1 MLLFDLNWLKQ
12 VLHGGSTICKQLPGY
27 STLTENISPLDSP
40 RKTVMGESSW
50 SLLCLRLFL
59 CCHSNLLSFWQTIQE
74 ACPCL
79 AAHLVAGGK
88 QLDTA
93 ISRPADDIKACG
105 SEWYDPASADGLC
118 ESISKII
125 HSAVATHFCLPASI
139 RVLRGEDD
147 RRGARG
153 AVGRFC
159 LICHQRPGDPP

>member
-1 MLLFDLNWLKQ
+1 MVAAPSANTASWSFNTNWK
-12 VLHGGSTICKQLPGY
+12 KK
-27 STLTENISPLDSP
+27 SPLESP

-50 SLLCLRLFL
+50 SLLCLKLFFDIVTP
-59 CCHSNLLSFWQTIQE
+59 NLLSFWQTIQE
-74 ACPCL
+74 ACPRL
-79 AAHLVAGGK
+79 AVHLVAGGK

-125 HSAVATHFCLPASI
+125 HSAMATHFCLPASI